1 MSIPSHILNLIE
13 NNAVDEAIV
22 SLDRFI
28 EESGDSAEAYF
39 QRGKLAWQAGHRRE
53 AINDYHRAVDIDSA
67 SPAREALRL
76 SMSIMNFYNTDLY
89 NP

>member
-22 SLDRFI
+22 SLDMFI

-39 QRGKLAWQAGHRRE
+39 QRGKLHWQAGHRRE

>member
-39 QRGKLAWQAGHRRE
+39 QRGKLHWQAGHRRE
-53 AINDYHRAVDIDSA
+53 AIND
-67 SPAREALRL
+67 
-76 SMSIMNFYNTDLY
+76 
-89 NP
+89 